1 MRQILF
7 SFWLVLFLNSCTPLP
22 NPLFDNLFLTT
33 TSSHSD
39 VRVIQYPQKKQ
50 TSSQAIILEDISS
63 KKIPKEQKKDLPKPS
78 QNKESMDEKN
88 SHLQSLQK
96 KVAKIEQQ
104 TGKKLKVLLPKQN
117 SQPLFFEEN
126 RIEKKDSSIVV
137 HKVTQITAKRPEYI
151 QGIYISNYTIRSP
164 EIMKKH
170 IADAKKHGINTFVI
184 DVQPRQLS
192 KEVIDNIID
201 NGIYPVARV
210 VVFEGG
216 LAQEKPSK
224 EHIDKIVNYIGS
236 SAKVGFLEVQLDY
249 IRYADYQRLR
259 RLSLDFKYKVIDEIL
274 DRAQKEAIKNN
285 VLISADLFGRITLN
299 YNDHIGQKL
308 EIFAKRMDVL
318 YPMLYPSHY
327 YSDNFRTTNPYHT
340 VKEGMKNSI
349 DRVGDQ
355 SQIVGYIQ
363 GFQMYVDKTGL
374 SFTEYIRQQIQAVED
389 SGGHGWIIWN
399 PHNKYEVSYLAMQ
412 AEKKRKQKK

>member
-1 MRQILF
+1 MRKILF
-7 SFWLVLFLNSCTPLP
+7 SFWLVFFFSSCTQLP
-22 NPLFDNLFLTT
+22 VSLFDNIFFTAAN
-33 TSSHSD
+33 SHPD
-39 VRVIQYPQKKQ
+39 VRVIQYPQKKH
-50 TSSQAIILEDISS
+50 TKSQAIVLEELS
-63 KKIPKEQKKDLPKPS
+63 KQEVSPTQEKTKPPKNEKKEDKH
-78 QNKESMDEKN
+78 
-88 SHLQSLQK
+88 SHLKSLQK
-96 KVAKIEQQ
+96 QMAKIEKN
-104 TGKKLKVLLPKQN
+104 TGKKLKVLLPKEKAE
-117 SQPLFFEEN
+117 PLFFKETTV
-126 RIEKKDSSIVV
+126 EKKDNSIIV
-137 HKVTQITAKRPEYI
+137 HEATTVETITRPEYI

-164 EIMKKH
+164 EIMKQH
-170 IADAKKHGINTFVI
+170 IADAKKYGINTFVI
-184 DVQPRQLS
+184 DVQPRQIA

-201 NGIYPVARV
+201 NNIYPVARV

-216 LAQEKPSK
+216 LAQEEPSK
-224 EHIDKIVNYIGS
+224 EHIDKIVSYISS
-236 SAKVGFLEVQLDY
+236 SAKAGFLEVQLDY

-259 RLSLDFKYKVIDEIL
+259 RLSLDFKYKVIDDIL
-274 DRAQKEAIKNN
+274 VRAQKEAIKNN

-308 EIFAKRMDVL
+308 EVFAKRMDVL

-327 YSDNFRTTNPYHT
+327 YYDDFRTTHPYHT

-349 DRVGDQ
+349 DRVGEQ
-355 SQIVGYIQ
+355 SQIIGYIQ

-399 PHNKYEVSYLAMQ
+399 PYNKYEVSYLAMQ